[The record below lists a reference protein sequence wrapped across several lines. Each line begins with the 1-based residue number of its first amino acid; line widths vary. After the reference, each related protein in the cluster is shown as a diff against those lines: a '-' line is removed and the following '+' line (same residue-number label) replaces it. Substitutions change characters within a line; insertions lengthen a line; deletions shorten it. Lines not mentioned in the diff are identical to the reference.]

1 MDGDGE
7 EEGQEYHRRHEDIPG
22 TSLGNRNGDIPATEH
37 LPGIFQKTPTWSLG
51 AHPMEIP
58 EMSNGTFL
66 GHRRDFRE
74 VIKAIIKNGALPLNR
89 REGEAGNARGRQDI
103 SSLSVECLIC
113 FIHWLA
119 TNKTKQ
125 THL

>member
-7 EEGQEYHRRHEDIPG
+7 EEGQDYHRRHEDIPK
-22 TSLGNRNGDIPATEH
+22 TSLENRNGDIPATEH
-37 LPGIFQKTPTWSLG
+37 LPGISQKTPTWSLG

-74 VIKAIIKNGALPLNR
+74 VIKAIIKNCALPLNR

-113 FIHWLA
+113 FIYWLA